1 LELCVMNLEFAATT
15 YRAIHDRIRAQ
26 DPQIDEQTLADTV
39 EGLTDLHEIVTAII
53 RAALSDEALARG
65 LKCRISDMQ
74 SRLDRLED
82 RAAKRRQ
89 IARDA
94 MVELDLKK
102 LNAPDFTASIREG
115 TPSLMVIDEDA
126 VPKIYWEPS
135 EPRLRRQ
142 VLASDLNQG
151 AEIAGVA
158 LSNPEPVLSVR
169 TR

>member
-1 LELCVMNLEFAATT
+1 MQLEFS
-15 YRAIHDRIRAQ
+15 AIHYRSVRDRIRAQ

-53 RAALSDEALARG
+53 RSALQDEVLASALKSRV
-65 LKCRISDMQ
+65 SDMQ
-74 SRLDRLED
+74 ARLERLQD
-82 RAAKRRQ
+82 RASKRRQ
-89 IARDA
+89 IARDV

-115 TPSLMVIDEDA
+115 TPALVVIDEDA
-126 VPKIYWEPS
+126 VPKTYWSPG

-142 VLASDLNQG
+142 ILADDLKQG
-151 AEIAGVA
+151 EEIAGVT